1 MKANC
6 DFCFRRCS
14 IEEGKTGWCRVREND
29 SGTIVSRNC
38 ISAIALDPIEK
49 KPLYH
54 FLPGTKTLS
63 FGASG
68 CSLSC
73 DFCQNWELSQQHEK
87 GSNQDIMSL
96 IDEASAYSIPSV
108 SFTYSEPLVWQDEIL
123 ELSPHIKAH
132 GMKTVM
138 VTSGTFSE
146 SSLLRLVPLID
157 AYNIDL
163 KGDEDFYRTICHGSI
178 TPVIDSI
185 GYLVSEGKHVEVTTL
200 LIEGIHDAKMLL
212 NIARMLHDAGVSVWH
227 ITRFFPAYKMS
238 DRKATSESFLKAMIS
253 ELHGGGIP
261 YIYPGNSMLED
272 ETRCPRCNTLINRY
286 RTKGICPEC
295 GCRIYGVWNH
305 DTF

>member
-108 SFTYSEPLVWQDEIL
+108 SFTYSP
-123 ELSPHIKAH
+123 
-132 GMKTVM
+132 
-138 VTSGTFSE
+138 
-146 SSLLRLVPLID
+146 SL
-157 AYNIDL
+157 
-163 KGDEDFYRTICHGSI
+163 
-178 TPVIDSI
+178 
-185 GYLVSEGKHVEVTTL
+185 
-200 LIEGIHDAKMLL
+200 
-212 NIARMLHDAGVSVWH
+212 
-227 ITRFFPAYKMS
+227 
-238 DRKATSESFLKAMIS
+238 
-253 ELHGGGIP
+253 
-261 YIYPGNSMLED
+261 
-272 ETRCPRCNTLINRY
+272 
-286 RTKGICPEC
+286 
-295 GCRIYGVWNH
+295 
-305 DTF
+305 